1 MSLEALLRELPVL
14 AASYDTEKIHDWLER
29 LVTLGNFAFVDVEKR
44 TLLTSEA
51 RSLAMIRKTKG
62 AGVSIVIKPGAVPVF
77 RYLLPYTEGRVE
89 LSASNLH
96 LLSQAL
102 WMMRQHY
109 LVEAFGVFI

>member
-14 AASYDTEKIHDWLER
+14 AAAYDTERIHEWLER

-44 TLLTSEA
+44 TLLTPEK

-89 LSASNLH
+89 LSIFNMR
-96 LLSQAL
+96 LLSDVL